1 MARVTVE
8 DCITKIPNRF
18 ELVMVAAQRAKD
30 ISSGAKLTVEKDN
43 DKNGVVAL
51 REIAEDTISVED
63 IQKSLVTS
71 MQKYTEIQETEE
83 EELEIIA
90 AEKELADLDEEFLNT
105 AIEDTAVDAQV
116 KNDDEDF
123 DIGDEVYEEGDLS
136 DVDDFIDDDLD
147 DDFDDFSEED
157 DK

>member
-147 DDFDDFSEED
+147 DDFDDFSDKD

>member
-43 DKNGVVAL
+43 DKNGVIAL
-51 REIAEDTISVED
+51 REIAEDKISVED

-105 AIEDTAVDAQV
+105 AIEDAAVDAQV

-123 DIGDEVYEEGDLS
+123 DIGDELYEEGDLS
-136 DVDDFIDDDLD
+136 DVDDFVDDDLD
-147 DDFDDFSEED
+147 DDFDDFSDED